1 MNSLVTTIIIV
12 GLVVL
17 AMGMV
22 AMLFFMITQRKKIVL
37 YRKIDYLIEDITY
50 KSEMLTSTVE
60 TVAKIANYIDVFE
73 VITKKNIKSAV
84 KLIERNKDDI
94 YKIAERIKKAAVG
107 KETNDKGGK

>member
-37 YRKIDYLIEDITY
+37 YKKIDYLIEDITY